1 MQLLLDTHVFLS
13 WVDDAS
19 DLSQKARRA
28 ITDAGNDCFVS
39 IVSAWEMAIKL
50 GLGKLRLPQGV
61 EPFVAEQLATNR
73 FRLLNLELRHIG
85 QTVSLPFHHRNPFD
99 RLLIAQALQEN
110 LSVVTADRI
119 FAQYECHRVW

>member
-1 MQLLLDTHVFLS
+1 MQLLLDTHVFLW
-13 WVDDAS
+13 WVDDAP
-19 DLSQKARRA
+19 DLTRKARQA
-28 ITDAGNDCFVS
+28 ISDPKNECFVS
-39 IVSAWEMAIKL
+39 VVSAWEMAIKL
-50 GLGKLRLPQGV
+50 SLGKLRLQQAI
-61 EPFVAEQLATNR
+61 ESFVAEQLAANR